1 MKRLLHA
8 THPEPKF
15 WEVSVVGSEV
25 TLRTGPMHTPG
36 STRTIPAKS
45 DEAAL
50 KMAQQLIEQRLRDG
64 FRDAAEVASTAA
76 VMTLEQERQLLL
88 DSPDA
93 WLVFAD
99 SLMESTER
107 LRGELIGLQVRVS
120 KKERGSVGKTKT
132 FVKEHFDALVGAP
145 LAAFHKQVTIDW
157 RFGYAR
163 SVRVWSG
170 PHNAPI
176 GDVLE
181 ALLMSPACRFLQ
193 KLEFGSPG
201 TEGKYDAML
210 RALAKLNWPAHLDSL
225 FLGNFDVEAARAAGS
240 AWPRMESLGALL
252 PVADRLRSLEVRAV
266 LNTLGKGLAFP
277 KLEKLVLMPATLD
290 ARLMTD
296 VLTLEAP
303 RLREFGLG
311 SPEQPRTGWDG
322 WGRFVRQQVAL
333 SALECVSVLGQNDGL
348 GLIADLVDVLPKLK
362 RVELNGAV
370 RASDS
375 ARVITL
381 APALKNVVV
390 ALEEP
395 ASVVKALQNAGV
407 TVDETEPDLR
417 APKSSTRRVAPPRA
431 RQQYEEDRYDEIGE

>member
-36 STRTIPAKS
+36 TSRTIPAKS
-45 DEAAL
+45 EEAAL
-50 KMAQQLIEQRLRDG
+50 KMAQQLVEQRLRDG
-64 FRDAAEVASTAA
+64 FRDATEVASTVSA
-76 VMTLEQERQLLL
+76 VSLEQERQLLL
-88 DSPDA
+88 DDADA

-107 LRGELIGLQVRVS
+107 VRGELIAWQVRVS
-120 KKERGSVGKTKT
+120 KKERGSVGKTKA
-132 FVKEHFDALVGAP
+132 FIKEHFDALVGAA
-145 LAAFHKQVTIDW
+145 LGAFHKQVTIDW

-176 GDVLE
+176 GEVLE

-210 RALAKLNWPAHLDSL
+210 RTLSKLRWPAHLDSL

-240 AWPRMESLGALL
+240 AWPRMESLGSLL

-277 KLEKLVLMPATLD
+277 KLEKLVLMPALLD
-290 ARLMTD
+290 ARLLTD
-296 VLTLEAP
+296 ALTLEVPA
-303 RLREFGLG
+303 LTEFGLG
-311 SPEQPRTGWDG
+311 SPEKPRTGWEG
-322 WGRFVRQQVAL
+322 WGRFVRQQLMLAKL
-333 SALECVSVLGQNDGL
+333 STVSVLGQNDGL
-348 GLIADLVDVLPKLK
+348 GLITELAEVLPKLK
-362 RVELNGAV
+362 RVDLNGAL
-370 RASDS
+370 RASE
-375 ARVITL
+375 AQRVLAL
-381 APALKNVVV
+381 APMLKGVTV
-390 ALEEP
+390 ALAEP
-395 ASVVKALQNAGV
+395 VSVVKALQQAGV
-407 TVDETEPDLR
+407 TVDDSEPDLR

-431 RQQYEEDRYDEIGE
+431 RPMYEGDRYDEITE